1 MMTPNSS
8 ASPRAGLKT
17 AANGV
22 RSLWMIAAT
31 EVYNSMPIISPEE
44 AADMVAEAVI
54 KKPKRIATRLGI
66 SLQVMN
72 ALMPHVTEV
81 LMNTVF
87 RMFGDSAAA
96 RGEKKPEEVR
106 VSNEQVALAALM
118 KGVHF

>member
-1 MMTPNSS
+1 
-8 ASPRAGLKT
+8 
-17 AANGV
+17 
-22 RSLWMIAAT
+22 
-31 EVYNSMPIISPEE
+31 
-44 AADMVAEAVI
+44 MVAEAVI